1 MTHEPDLSPI
11 LGADGRSVI
20 VALDH
25 ALTAGHVAGL
35 QRPSQLLTDLATAGA
50 DAVIA
55 APGSARLARRAA
67 PELPVLLT
75 VDYYGTAT
83 TPGAAAALEQHA
95 LLYSAAHAQAL
106 GASGIKCLWV
116 HGRRD
121 PDAQLAALQA
131 TARLLEQARA
141 LSLPVMV
148 EAVLWGGDL
157 APAREHDGALVA
169 HAARMAFELGADLIK
184 VALPDD
190 VAPLADVA
198 AALPVPIVVMG
209 GPVADPR
216 GLFARIRTV
225 LDAGVRGVALGRN
238 VWAAP
243 DPLAMVAALRALV
256 HDGASPEA
264 ALAGLHGER

>member
-1 MTHEPDLSPI
+1 MTLDLDR
-11 LGADGRSVI
+11 LVAADGRTVV

-35 QRPSQLLTDLATAGA
+35 RRPAQLLRDLAAAGA

-55 APGSARLARRAA
+55 APGSARLAHQVA
-67 PELPVLLT
+67 PQLPVLMT

-83 TPGAAAALEQHA
+83 TPGDAGALEQHA
-95 LLYSAAHAQAL
+95 LLYSAAHAKAL
-106 GASGIKCLWV
+106 GAAGLKCLWV

-121 PDAQLAALQA
+121 PEAQLAALRA
-131 TARLLEQARA
+131 TARLVEEARA
-141 LSLPVMV
+141 VGLPVMV

-157 APAREHDGALVA
+157 APAREHEGELVA

-198 AALPVPIVVMG
+198 AALPVPIVAMG

-216 GLFARIRTV
+216 DLFARIRTV

-238 VWAAP
+238 VWAAA
-243 DPLAMVAALRALV
+243 DPVAMVGALRALV
-256 HDGASPEA
+256 HDGASAGA
-264 ALAGLHGER
+264 AWAALHGEG